1 MSVMYQFKKE
11 DAFRFARE
19 QGHSYKI
26 VGNEMRFK
34 KCPYCKYE
42 TNDKD
47 TFSINLETGMF
58 KCMRSTCGAHGNM
71 ITLHKDFNF
80 SLGNYADEYFDRSRQ
95 FRTFPR
101 KPKPEPKPKA
111 IEYMESR
118 GISKAVCE
126 KYSIT
131 VSKDDES
138 ILVIPFY
145 DEKDELTFIK
155 YRHTDYNPEKHT
167 GKEWCIK
174 DTKPILF
181 GMAQCNLDNKTLI
194 MTEGQIDSL
203 SVAEAGIEN
212 AVSVPTGKN
221 GFSWVPYCWDWLQH
235 FNTLIVFGDR
245 EGDTITL
252 LEEMTNR
259 FNGLVKHVRLEDYKD
274 CKDANDI
281 LRKYGAEQ
289 IRACV
294 ENAEPVAV
302 KEIKD
307 ILDVKKVNLNE
318 MENFNTGIYKLNKIL
333 GGFYMGQVILLTGER
348 GKGKSTLASQ
358 FGTMAVKAGYNTFF
372 YSGELMDWYF
382 RNWLDLQVAGDMHIN
397 KVRNSFGDWDYS
409 VNGSIYPQMERWY
422 GGKIKIYD
430 NNIIQEDEHDDL
442 LETIEKAITRYSCR
456 AIFIDNLMTAM
467 SDDIT
472 SDLNRQQTAFVRKL
486 THIAKRFNVVIFLVA
501 HPKKNQTGKYTF
513 NNDDVAG
520 SSNITNL
527 VDVVLR
533 YDVPDRIEE
542 EAADSRPQRVLQVFK
557 NRLTGRLCTDG
568 IGLYY
573 QESSKRISENPQ
585 SFDWS
590 LGWEEVETDF
600 ESVDQTEIPF

>member
-1 MSVMYQFKKE
+1 MYQFKKE

-19 QGHSYKI
+19 RGHSYKI

-138 ILVIPFY
+138 VLVIPFY

-155 YRHTDYNPEKHT
+155 YRHTDYDPEKHT

-181 GMAQCNLDNKTLI
+181 GMSQCNPENKTLI

-221 GFSWVPYCWDWLQH
+221 GFSWVPYCWDWLQQ
-235 FNTLIVFGDR
+235 FETLIVFGDR

-252 LEEMTNR
+252 LEEMSNR

-289 IRACV
+289 IRACID
-294 ENAEPVAV
+294 NAEPVAV

-382 RNWLDLQVAGDMHIN
+382 RNWLDFQVAGDRHIN

-442 LETIEKAITRYSCR
+442 LETIVKAITRYSCR

-467 SDDIT
+467 NDDIT

-590 LGWEEVETDF
+590 LGWEEVETEF
-600 ESVDQTEIPF
+600 ENVEQSEIPF

>member
-1 MSVMYQFKKE
+1 MYQFKKE

-155 YRHTDYNPEKHT
+155 YRHTDYDPEKHT

-467 SDDIT
+467 NDDIA